1 MRISMLC
8 DVAWVLD
15 FDGFVGTFGRPFGPS
30 DSIKVDQL
38 SGCPLVFLKK
48 GHPTGGYEL
57 LLRNV

>member
-1 MRISMLC
+1 MLC